1 MRRLSTV
8 LAWGVLSAAASA
20 VELTVLEDGSAA
32 QFTTLGNMELG
43 QGRYETAIGHYRK
56 ALTADKSYFWA
67 TYNLGLAYQQLGQFD
82 EAGQWYGRALQQSPD
97 HPEVLCN
104 LGWLA
109 WRAGKFQEAA
119 DRFQDAARL
128 SEANPSDAA
137 QYWTNA
143 GAARE
148 GLKQWEAAAR
158 AYQEALSHDG
168 HNYHAH
174 YNLGTLYLGPLN
186 GMPGAVDRAQAQLQQ
201 AVELSPDRPEAWLNL
216 AQCHEVTG
224 KADPR
229 VAYDQA
235 LSVAVGPYATML
247 NQVRWQRALW
257 FKRAVP
263 PQQIAMREELKQ
275 ILADSPDFPSA
286 NGLLGS
292 YYFAIGEFE
301 KAVTHLEREVSAG
314 HDDRENPVDL
324 ESHYLLAVIY
334 ADHRPD
340 PAKAIAHATAY
351 YQVRPDAPKIHELRR
366 RALRLSAAAAGDDA
380 KPKEGAASEAPAH
393 GASAAHGEAAA
404 KGESA
409 HGEAPAHGES
419 SAHGEAPAHGAAADH
434 GAASD
439 HGASEHK
446 AAEPAHAPAHE
457 GH

>member
-1 MRRLSTV
+1 MRRLTSV
-8 LAWGVLSAAASA
+8 LAWGVLSAAVTSATPA

-32 QFTTLGNMELG
+32 QLTTLGNMELG

-56 ALTADKSYFWA
+56 ALQADKSYFWA
-67 TYNLGLAYQQLGQFD
+67 TYNLGLAYQQLGQLD
-82 EAGQWYGRALQQSPD
+82 EAGQWYGRALTQSPD

-109 WRAGKFQEAA
+109 WRAGKFQDAA

-128 SEANPSDAA
+128 SESSPADAA

-148 GLKQWEAAAR
+148 GLKQWEAAGR
-158 AYQEALSHDG
+158 AYQEALSLDG
-168 HNYHAH
+168 HSYHAH

-186 GMPGAVDRAQAQLQQ
+186 GMPGAIDRAQTHLQQ

-229 VAYDQA
+229 IAYDQA
-235 LSVAVGPYATML
+235 LASAVGPYSKML

-257 FKRAVP
+257 FKRAIP
-263 PQQIAMREELKQ
+263 PQQIAMREELKA

-301 KAVTHLEREVSAG
+301 KAVTHLEREVAPG
-314 HDDRENPVDL
+314 HDDRENPIDL

-366 RALRLSAAAAGDDA
+366 RALRLSAAATGDDA
-380 KPKEGAASEAPAH
+380 KPKDAPAGETSKHGEAAHDDKAMGDKPAAEKSGEGHDDKPAAGHAEKSDEHEAPAH
-393 GASAAHGEAAA
+393 ATAGH
-404 KGESA
+404 
-409 HGEAPAHGES
+409 
-419 SAHGEAPAHGAAADH
+419 
-434 GAASD
+434 
-439 HGASEHK
+439 
-446 AAEPAHAPAHE
+446 AE
-457 GH
+457 